1 MPNDAYIILG
11 MAGFFF
17 IMFVI
22 AFLRAN
28 VDDRKIDDT
37 ISQRKDVKGFGSFHI
52 QSSSLRIGGWICLLI
67 AVVLFIMGVVYLAIQ

>member
-1 MPNDAYIILG
+1 MPRDTYIILG

-17 IMFVI
+17 ILFTI

-37 ISQRKDVKGFGSFHI
+37 ISQRKDVKGFGAFHI